1 MAASYDSERVSLGEG
16 RAGASA
22 GSSDRSD
29 AVAID
34 TPEAGMCLTS
44 SRAIR
49 HAAWMI
55 QETDLS
61 WRIASFCVSASMAEL
76 K

>member
-1 MAASYDSERVSLGEG
+1 LEFCSNPDV
-16 RAGASA
+16 
-22 GSSDRSD
+22 
-29 AVAID
+29 
-34 TPEAGMCLTS
+34 GMCLTS

-55 QETDLS
+55 QETERS
-61 WRIASFCVSASMAEL
+61 WRMASFWVSASIAEL